1 MRDAY
6 DVLGVARD
14 ASFDEIKAAYRRAC
28 KSAHP
33 DMPGGSHEKMVELS
47 TAYAFIL
54 SELKKG
60 YAQQQQQDA
69 KQQQAPGQEEAW
81 QDVGSPPPWDDEE
94 RARHWRKAYRDID
107 DELEDLHRA
116 AQDNEDRLRL
126 MRRMAWNDG
135 HHAAWAM

>member
-1 MRDAY
+1 MRDPY
-6 DVLGVARD
+6 DLLGVARG

-33 DMPGGSHEKMVELS
+33 DMPGGSNEKMVELG

-69 KQQQAPGQEEAW
+69 KQQQAPGQEETW
-81 QDVGSPPPWDDEE
+81 QDVGSPLSGQTYSSLMEG
-94 RARHWRKAYRDID
+94 
-107 DELEDLHRA
+107 A
-116 AQDNEDRLRL
+116 AAFFRVKVLSQ
-126 MRRMAWNDG
+126 
-135 HHAAWAM
+135 